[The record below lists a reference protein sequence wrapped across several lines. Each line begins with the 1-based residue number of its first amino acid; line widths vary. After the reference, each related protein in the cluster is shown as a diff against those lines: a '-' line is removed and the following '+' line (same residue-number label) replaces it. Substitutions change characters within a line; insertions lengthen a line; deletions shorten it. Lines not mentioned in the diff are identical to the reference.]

1 MPSLAPNTGSITQ
14 ISDAQRPGGH
24 DATFVQLST
33 NIVIR
38 VNAIAIGAIQEIQY
52 TESRN
57 ITMVDEVGTDG
68 HIDSA
73 PTKSTD
79 VTGSCQ
85 RLRFSR
91 ARLTEAFGRGYLH
104 LHSQRIPFDIDI
116 YDIANGDGSNAI
128 VTTLKNVWFNN
139 LAMTMQASNWLITET
154 AQFMAEEI
162 YSNLNGGNAA
172 TGGLLGSNIMQI
184 NSIERQADMGKR
196 LGSMDAP
203 GLITDF
209 FSNV

>member
-14 ISDAQRPGGH
+14 RPDGN

-33 NIVIR
+33 NIVVR
-38 VNAIAIGAIQEIQY
+38 VGAIAVGAIQSIEY
-52 TESRN
+52 TEART

-73 PTKSTD
+73 PTASTNI
-79 VTGSCQ
+79 TGSCQ
-85 RLRFSR
+85 RIRFSR
-91 ARLTEAFGRGYLH
+91 ARVTEAFSRGFLH
-104 LHSQRIPFDIDI
+104 LHAQRIPFDIDI
-116 YDIANGDGSNAI
+116 YDISLGDGSNAI
-128 VTTLKNVWFNN
+128 ITTIKNVWFNN

-154 AQFMAEEI
+154 AGFTAEEI
-162 YSNLNGGNAA
+162 YSTLNGGNAA